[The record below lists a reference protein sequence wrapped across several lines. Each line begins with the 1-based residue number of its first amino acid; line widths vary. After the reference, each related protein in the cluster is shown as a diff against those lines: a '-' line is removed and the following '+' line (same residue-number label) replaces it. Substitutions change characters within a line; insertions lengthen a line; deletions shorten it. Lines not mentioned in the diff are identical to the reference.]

1 MIDQITVPH
10 YPYDLIIHIENSS
23 ISPVGP
29 IYLFLSIELCTL
41 QNFIEENI
49 KVSLIWPSR
58 LPYRALVLF
67 VKKKDKSLYL
77 YIDYQGLNKIT

>member
-49 KVSLIWPSR
+49 KVSLI
-58 LPYRALVLF
+58 
-67 VKKKDKSLYL
+67 
-77 YIDYQGLNKIT
+77 